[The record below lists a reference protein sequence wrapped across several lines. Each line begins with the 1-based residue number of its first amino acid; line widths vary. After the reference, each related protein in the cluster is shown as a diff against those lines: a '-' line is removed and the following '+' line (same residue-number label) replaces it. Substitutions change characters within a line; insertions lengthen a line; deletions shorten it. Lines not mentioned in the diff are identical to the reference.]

1 MAERVSD
8 PARLEVFKQ
17 LFQAVAEEMGEVLMR
32 TGFSP
37 NIKERRDFSCAVF
50 DAAGETIAQAE
61 HLPVHLGSMP
71 RSVRAALDAH
81 TLAPGDIVMLN
92 DPYGGGTHLPDVTL
106 VAPVYLAPPSLAGKG
121 VGGLGAGGVGRPAFY
136 VANRAHHADVG
147 GIAPGS
153 LSLARELYQEGIIL
167 PPVKICRAGVID
179 DDLLSVFLRNV
190 RTPDERRGDL
200 LAQIAAN
207 RVGIQRLEGYVARYG
222 LDEVH
227 RYGAALQ
234 DYAERVV
241 RSLLAEV
248 PDGEVRAVDYLDDDG
263 TGTTDIPIVL
273 TLRVAGD
280 GVTFDFSGSAPQ
292 LRGSLNAVEAIT
304 LSAVAYALRLAVG
317 EDVPTNAGTFRPIT
331 LVAPAGTVVNARHPA
346 AVAGGNVETSQRIT
360 DVALAALAQV
370 LPDRIPAASQGTM
383 NNVTFGPS
391 SGAEYAYYETL
402 AGGSGGGPEW
412 DGTTAVQVHMT
423 NTLNTPIEALERGAP
438 VRIERYAIRRGSGGA
453 GRHPGGDGT
462 IRIYHFLAET
472 ELSVLSERRTHAPYG
487 LAGGAPG
494 TPGANTLTHPDGT
507 DEPLPAKLR
516 RTLAPGSRLT
526 VATPG
531 GGGWGVPAGE

>member
-1 MAERVSD
+1 MAGRAID

-92 DPYGGGTHLPDVTL
+92 DPYEGGTHLPDVTL
-106 VAPVYLAPPSLAGKG
+106 VAPVY
-121 VGGLGAGGVGRPAFY
+121 VGDRRGPAFY

-167 PPVKICRAGVID
+167 PPVKICRAGAID

-207 RVGIQRLEGYVARYG
+207 RVGIQRLEAYVARYG

-227 RYGAALQ
+227 GYGAALQ

-241 RSLLAEV
+241 RSLLAEI

-263 TGTTDIPIVL
+263 MGTTDIAIVL

-280 GVTFDFSGSAPQ
+280 SVTFDFSGSAPQ

-331 LVAPAGTVVNARHPA
+331 LIAPAGTVVNARHPA

-370 LPDRIPAASQGTM
+370 LPGRIPAASQGTM
-383 NNVTFGPS
+383 NNVTFGAAN
-391 SGAEYAYYETL
+391 GAEYAYYETL

-453 GRHPGGDGT
+453 GLHPGGDGT
-462 IRIYHFLAET
+462 IRTYHFLAET

-494 TPGANTLTHPDGT
+494 MPGENTLTHPDGT
-507 DEPLPAKLR
+507 DERLPGKLR

-531 GGGWGVPAGE
+531 GGGWGEPAGE